1 MVAVPAEGRDGAVHA
16 PEGGDGVWAEQRG
29 GGQHQQPP
37 PPHHLPLLPGHPAHP
52 DHLPG
57 AAGKHGTAFIQS
69 GFYRVVQSGRVIF
82 PAVQQGK
89 SSDHFELH
97 GKILTE

>member
-57 AAGKHGTAFIQS
+57 AAGNMQTIILDRYIIKTTVFVNPHLLSTELSVFRMLRS
-69 GFYRVVQSGRVIF
+69 G
-82 PAVQQGK
+82 
-89 SSDHFELH
+89 
-97 GKILTE
+97 LTIS

>member
-1 MVAVPAEGRDGAVHA
+1 MVAVPAEGCDGAVHA

-57 AAGKHGTAFIQS
+57 PAGK
-69 GFYRVVQSGRVIF
+69 
-82 PAVQQGK
+82 QGNNHSVSLK
-89 SSDHFELH
+89 L
-97 GKILTE
+97 